1 MVDAVVVAG
10 AIVVVG
16 AIAVAGAVV
25 LAGAM
30 VVVDAVVVAGAIVVV
45 DAMNR
50 VPTRVAGENQSALR
64 FSLRWSIIA
73 YRFRGRNGDC
83 VRFFMY
89 IASFIMGD
97 TGVGET
103 TSS

>member
-1 MVDAVVVAG
+1 MVDAIVVAG

-25 LAGAM
+25 LAGA
-30 VVVDAVVVAGAIVVV
+30 IVVV

-50 VPTRVAGENQSALR
+50 VPTRIAGENQSALR